1 MGGLQVTSAEPLNQ
15 SLSLT
20 SLHDS
25 ADFSVAKQGGKV
37 FPCFDYK
44 GRVGGTVPAS
54 LGKLTGLRL
63 LDMNRNFLSG
73 ELPPKLA
80 GLKDMRAFV
89 LDGNLLSGSFPPW
102 LGSLSRLQQ
111 LRLDENALTGTLPPE
126 IGRVSDPTRVARRI
140 NGSFNGYFNGSL
152 NSSRTCATSGPTATS
167 WKGHCRRPG
176 GSWGKCA
183 SST

>member
-1 MGGLQVTSAEPLNQ
+1 
-15 SLSLT
+15 
-20 SLHDS
+20 
-25 ADFSVAKQGGKV
+25 VAKQGGKA

-44 GRVGGTVPAS
+44 GSVGGTVPAS

-80 GLKDMRAFV
+80 GLKDMRAFL

-111 LRLDENALTGTLPPE
+111 LRLDENKLTGTLPLE

-140 NGSFNGYFNGSL
+140 NSSFNGSFDAIALAPALPLGQRQRAGRAAAAGL
-152 NSSRTCATSGPTATS
+152 GPAGAS
-167 WKGHCRRPG
+167 ALHRPDWQQG
-176 GSWGKCA
+176 GA
-183 SST
+183 D